1 MLLAKTLVKRAITN
15 CIILE
20 AKDGNEA
27 VELFTKHQPD
37 LILMDIQMPNKNGYE
52 ATDEIRKMEG
62 NEDVPIIAITAGI
75 MVGEK
80 EKCIQAGM
88 NDYLAKPI
96 IQIDLEKI
104 LYKWLMKK

>member
-52 ATDEIRKMEG
+52 ATGEIRKMEG
-62 NEDVPIIAITAGI
+62 SENVPIIAITAGI
-75 MVGEK
+75 MLGDK
-80 EKCIQAGM
+80 EKCIKAGM
-88 NDYLAKPI
+88 NDYLPKPI
-96 IQIDLEKI
+96 IQAELEE
-104 LYKWLMKK
+104 LLNKWLVKK